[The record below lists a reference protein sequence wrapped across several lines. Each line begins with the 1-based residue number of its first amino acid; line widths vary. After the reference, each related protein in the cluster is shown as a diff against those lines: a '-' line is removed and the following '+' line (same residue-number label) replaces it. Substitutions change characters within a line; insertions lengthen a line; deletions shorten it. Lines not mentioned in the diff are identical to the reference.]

1 MIRDILLVLKVRGK
15 QPLHDARLRRLAVRG
30 AEGEQAVR
38 VARVSGAAAK
48 GEADA
53 FGLAGGGEAGEDCVE
68 AGGAELGGVGG
79 AFVDGGDGG
88 VRVEVEGVPVG
99 CEGVGGGRVA
109 GAVEGY
115 AGFEA
120 LFAYVALWVEMG
132 E

>member
-1 MIRDILLVLKVRGK
+1 MIRDILLILKVRRK
-15 QPLHDARLRRLAVRG
+15 QPLHHARLRRLAVRS
-30 AEGEQAVR
+30 AESEQAVR
-38 VARVSGAAAK
+38 VARVAGAAAK

-53 FGLAGGGEAGEDCVE
+53 LGFAGGGEAGEDCVE
-68 AGGAELGGVGG
+68 AGGAEFCGVGG
-79 AFVDGGDGG
+79 AFVDGGGWG

-99 CEGVGGGRVA
+99 CEGVGCGGVA